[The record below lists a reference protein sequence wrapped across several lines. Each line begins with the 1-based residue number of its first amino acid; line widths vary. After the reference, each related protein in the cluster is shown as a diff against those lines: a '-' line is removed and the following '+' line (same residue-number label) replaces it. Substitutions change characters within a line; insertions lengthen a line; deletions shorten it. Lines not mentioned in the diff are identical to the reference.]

1 VAAVS
6 WWLWVLI
13 WLALAVGAAGF
24 LFLMLRQL
32 WRKLRD
38 LFTEL
43 GTATERLSAVAE
55 ELERLEDRR
64 VTEPESPAVFADP
77 TGLRAERFAAR
88 SKRQGSGRRTRT

>member
-1 VAAVS
+1 MS

-13 WLALAVGAAGF
+13 WLALAVGAVLF

-32 WRKLRD
+32 WRKLRA

-43 GTATERLSAVAE
+43 STATERLSAVAE

-64 VTEPESPAVFADP
+64 TTEAGPPAVFADP
-77 TGLRAERFAAR
+77 TGLRAQRFAAR